1 MNTKVENTTV
11 QAMRSG
17 FTLIEILVAVA
28 IIGILATIATLN
40 ISDNLDSSKET
51 SAQTAVRTLDEG
63 IASYKI
69 KHPGKNF
76 TSLNQLVEGDE
87 NNPPVIK
94 GGEDVLVDPWGNP
107 YEFEKRGKMYAV
119 VSCGPDGEK
128 GTEDDIRSDK
138 VKSKAKGD
146 K

>member
-1 MNTKVENTTV
+1 MNTKVENMTV
-11 QAMRSG
+11 QTMRSG

-28 IIGILATIATLN
+28 IIGILATVATLS
-40 ISDNLDSSKET
+40 IGDNLDSSKET
-51 SAQTAVRTLDEG
+51 AAQTSVRTLDEG

-76 TSLNQLVEGDE
+76 TSLEQLIEGDE
-87 NNPPVIK
+87 NNAPVIK
-94 GGEDVLVDPWGNP
+94 GGEDVLIDPWGNP
-107 YEFEKRGKMYAV
+107 YEFERRGKMYAV
-119 VSCGPDGEK
+119 ISCGPDGEK

-138 VKSKAKGD
+138 VKSKAKAD